1 MRLRLFCRLILQAL
15 FKNGTRVQKECVKNA
30 APFLKKIK
38 INGIQPFAYRVK
50 LNYFLDKLCPT
61 FFHFFYLQA
70 KNYGLYYK
78 KPLNRSREAVK
89 VKDIGCTPS
98 LCASLV
104 QGFFDSLPLRQS
116 GEAGK
121 AWRKSCISVRARR
134 PLPQRAG
141 FFGERKGLR
150 ACR

>member
-15 FKNGTRVQKECVKNA
+15 FKWNPRSKRMCEKCGA
-30 APFLKKIK
+30 IFKKD
-38 INGIQPFAYRVK
+38 NGIQLFAYRVK
-50 LNYFLDKLCPT
+50 LNYFFDKLCPT

-78 KPLNRSREAVK
+78 KPLNRPREAVK

-134 PLPQRAG
+134 PLQQRAG